1 MENILKEIGLTQNE
15 TKVYLALNELGTSTI
30 SPIVEKAG
38 ISNSKIYIIL
48 DKLIKK
54 GLVSHILINKINN
67 YKTAEPK
74 RLLDFLDDKKKDI
87 EMQEKKIR
95 EILPKLLSGQ
105 RLGLKNHEVEV
116 FEGFNGLKS
125 AREMQLNLLKK
136 GNEMLVLGASNF
148 STSQYEYY
156 WENYHKRR
164 ISKGIKC
171 RFLMYEETKDNV
183 GKKREKWSLTQVRY
197 MKEKP
202 VNPIRMDIYL
212 DYVDIA
218 IDAIAPF
225 VISIKSKEISN
236 SFRNYFEALWG
247 LAKH

>member
-1 MENILKEIGLTQNE
+1 MENILEEIGVTQNE

-54 GLVSHILINKINN
+54 GLVSHIKINKINN
-67 YKTAEPK
+67 YKTSQPE
-74 RLLDFLDDKKKDI
+74 RILDFLDDKKKNI
-87 EMQEKKIR
+87 ENQEKKIK

-105 RLGLKNHEVEV
+105 NLNLKDREVEV

-125 AREMQLNLLKK
+125 ARERALNMLKK
-136 GNEMLVLGASNF
+136 NDEMLILGASKF

-164 ISKGIKC
+164 ISKGINC

-183 GKKREKWSLTQVRY
+183 GKKREKWKLTKVKY
-197 MKEKP
+197 LKESV
-202 VNPIRMDIYL
+202 VNPIRIDIYL

-225 VISIKSKEISN
+225 VISIKSKEVSD
-236 SFRNYFEALWG
+236 SFRNYFGALWEV
-247 LAKH
+247 ARK